1 MSRRTHRRLR
11 LPADERSPAAAR
23 ALVRQVLAAGGR
35 SDALDSALLL
45 VSELSTNGVV
55 HAGTAVDI
63 DVLADEHGVTVTVS
77 DQQSGPL
84 GAGFGSSYPAGGRPI
99 PGEKPAHSPLHDFSP
114 IEADDEDRLLEHGR
128 GLLLVDQLATA
139 WGTSHHPGGKSVWF
153 RLGPAPAGADPAA
166 PEAVTRPISAPA
178 AGDEVPASSWAWLV
192 HVPEGLRDR
201 LSMPALVSELLT
213 RLCEVTGAASG
224 AVYLDTA
231 DERGRQRLASYRSAE
246 LGPSAP
252 RARGLTTP
260 IPVARPWRAS
270 MVLHPPPDA
279 AAGKYWSELAGLSAQ
294 RMAISIDA
302 ERLHSEERRRR
313 GALAFLAEASEL
325 LANSLDVDLTVA
337 LVPQLAVPRLGQWCA
352 VHVLGARG
360 ELRLAS
366 VAHVDEEQLTALQ
379 HALGEDISAEP
390 AARLAEVAGS
400 GETSA
405 LVGSLEGV
413 AVPLAARGRLL
424 GTLSVG
430 RQPDRLHSGED
441 IAVLED
447 LARRASLALDNAQAH
462 AERNQIA
469 QDLQRAL
476 LPPELPVVPGAEFGA
491 EYVPAS
497 SGVEVGGDFYDVLAL
512 RRNRWLVSIG
522 DVCGKG
528 TQAAAVTGVVRD
540 VMRALAAENRTLPR
554 ILSSLNRTLLAAQ
567 TDRYATVAAAL
578 VTRREGPSGEPLL
591 DVTLCLAGHDRP
603 VLLRAD
609 GTTASVGETGTAVG
623 LLAEFE
629 VTESRF
635 SLAPGEAL
643 VFCTDGVTER
653 RHGAEMYGTRRLR
666 RLVRGLVGHSA
677 ASVATRIRENAVA
690 FSAEP
695 PRDDIAVLV
704 LRNPAL
710 P

>member
-1 MSRRTHRRLR
+1 LR

-23 ALVRQVLAAGGR
+23 ALVRQVLAAGGHD
-35 SDALDSALLL
+35 DALDSALLL

-77 DQQSGPL
+77 DQQSGPV
-84 GAGFGSSYPAGGRPI
+84 GAGVGSGHSTGRPL
-99 PGEKPAHSPLHDFSP
+99 PGESPAHSPIDEFSEIDP
-114 IEADDEDRLLEHGR
+114 TALELAEHGR
-128 GLLLVDQLATA
+128 GLLLVDRLATA
-139 WGTSHHPGGKSVWF
+139 WGTSHHAGGKSVWF
-153 RLGPAPAGADPAA
+153 RLGPALEEDGFAA
-166 PEAVTRPISAPA
+166 PEAATRPVIAPA
-178 AGDEVPASSWAWLV
+178 AGDEVPASAWAWLV

-213 RLCEVTGAASG
+213 RLCEVTGAATG
-224 AVYLDTA
+224 TVYLDQG
-231 DERGRQRLASYRSAE
+231 DERGRQQLAGYRSAE
-246 LGPSAP
+246 LGPSVP
-252 RARGLTTP
+252 RARGLTVP

-270 MVLHPPPDA
+270 VVLHPPVDA
-279 AAGKYWSELAGLSAQ
+279 EAGKYWPELVGLSAQ

-302 ERLHSEERRRR
+302 ERLHTEERRRR

-325 LANSLDVDLTVA
+325 LANSLDFDLTVA

-352 VHVLGARG
+352 VHVLSARG
-360 ELRLAS
+360 GLHLAS

-379 HALGEDISAEP
+379 HALGTDIEP
-390 AARLAEVAGS
+390 DTAARLDEVATT

-405 LVGSLEGV
+405 LVAPLEGV

-430 RQPDRLHSGED
+430 RQPDRMHSGED

-476 LPPELPVVPGAEFGA
+476 LPPELPVVAGAEFGA

-540 VMRALAAENRTLPR
+540 VMRALAAENRSLPR
-554 ILSSLNRTLLAAQ
+554 ILASLNRTLLAAQ
-567 TDRYATVAAAL
+567 TDRHATVAAAL
-578 VTRREGPSGEPLL
+578 VTRRESPTGERLL

-609 GTTASVGETGTAVG
+609 GTTASVGECGTAVG
-623 LLAEFE
+623 LLVEFE
-629 VTESRF
+629 VTETRF

-666 RLVRGLVGHSA
+666 RVVRGLVGHTAVSM
-677 ASVATRIRENAVA
+677 ATRVREDAVA

-704 LRNPAL
+704 LRNPSER
-710 P
+710 

>member
-1 MSRRTHRRLR
+1 M
-11 LPADERSPAAAR
+11 
-23 ALVRQVLAAGGR
+23 
-35 SDALDSALLL
+35 
-45 VSELSTNGVV
+45 
-55 HAGTAVDI
+55 
-63 DVLADEHGVTVTVS
+63 
-77 DQQSGPL
+77 
-84 GAGFGSSYPAGGRPI
+84 
-99 PGEKPAHSPLHDFSP
+99 PAHSPVGNISITDS
-114 IEADDEDRLLEHGR
+114 ADTQSGDAIADLAERGR
-128 GLLLVDQLATA
+128 GLFLVDQLATA
-139 WGTSHHPGGKSVWF
+139 WGTTHHPGGKSVWF
-153 RLGPAPAGADPAA
+153 RLGPAIDPAPGA
-166 PEAVTRPISAPA
+166 PTESQPRLPVAVA
-178 AGDEVPASSWAWLV
+178 ADDEVPAAAWSWLV

-213 RLCEVTGAASG
+213 RLCEVTGAATG
-224 AVYLDTA
+224 TVWLDQD
-231 DERGRQRLASYRSAE
+231 DERGRARLAGYRSAE
-246 LGPSAP
+246 QGPSAP
-252 RARGLTTP
+252 RAHGLTVP
-260 IPVARPWRAS
+260 VPVARPWRAS
-270 MVLHPPPDA
+270 LVLHPSPGAGP
-279 AAGKYWSELAGLSAQ
+279 GKYWPELAGLSAQ

-302 ERLHSEERRRR
+302 ERLHTEERRRR

-352 VHVLGARG
+352 VHVLGARSASAAG
-360 ELRLAS
+360 LQLAS

-379 HALGEDISAEP
+379 NALGADMDRDL
-390 AARLAEVAGS
+390 AARLAEVVAT

-405 LVGSLEGV
+405 LVGPLEGV

-430 RQPDRLHSGED
+430 RQPDRMHTGED

-476 LPPELPVVPGAEFGA
+476 LPTQLPVVAGAEFGA

-512 RRNRWLVSIG
+512 RRNRWLVCIG

-578 VTRREGPSGEPLL
+578 VTRRESPGGERLL

-623 LLAEFE
+623 LLTEFE
-629 VTESRF
+629 VTETRF
-635 SLAPGEAL
+635 SLTPGETL

-653 RHGAEMYGTRRLR
+653 RHGTEMYGTRRLR
-666 RLVRGLVGHSA
+666 RVLRGLVGHSA
-677 ASVATRIRENAVA
+677 GSVAARIRENVVA

-704 LRNPAL
+704 LRNTADR
-710 P
+710 